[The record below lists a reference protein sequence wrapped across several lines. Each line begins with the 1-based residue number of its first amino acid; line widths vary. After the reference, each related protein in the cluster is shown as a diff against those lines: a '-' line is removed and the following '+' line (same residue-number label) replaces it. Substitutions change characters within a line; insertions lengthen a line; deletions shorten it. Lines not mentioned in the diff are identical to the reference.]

1 MLTQSYYTPNRMEY
15 SGGSYVTPTIYPMT
29 PPYTNGYDHLHTDFL
44 SMPIKPSTSSP
55 TYDHKSI
62 SRYFADRSG
71 GGGGVNSSVDFHHTP
86 PPHILFP
93 PTSSNSCANSLR
105 RQLPT
110 PPSLSTS
117 PLSVGRYA
125 SNESL
130 PPSNQYDEFI
140 EFSGN
145 SGCVSSG
152 TYVEKT
158 QRHQNRKTVIMKVD
172 EQKVINDNSSSLKR
186 NCNGSRISDTE
197 EEFICKWEFCY
208 K

>member
-1 MLTQSYYTPNRMEY
+1 MLTQSYYTPGRMEY
-15 SGGSYVTPTIYPMT
+15 SGGNYVTPTIYPVT

-44 SMPIKPSTSSP
+44 HMAIKPLTSSS
-55 TYDHKSI
+55 TYDHTTL
-62 SRYFADRSG
+62 SRYFDRTGCG
-71 GGGGVNSSVDFHHTP
+71 G
-86 PPHILFP
+86 IFP
-93 PTSSNSCANSLR
+93 AATSCAGSLR

-130 PPSNQYDEFI
+130 PPFNQYDGFI
-140 EFSGN
+140 EFSE
-145 SGCVSSG
+145 SGCVSK
-152 TYVEKT
+152 TINVERT
-158 QRHQNRKTVIMKVD
+158 QGQQNRKTVIMKVD
-172 EQKVINDNSSSLKR
+172 EQKVINDNGLKR
-186 NCNGSRISDTE
+186 NCNVSRVSDTE